1 MRRRT
6 FGDAPSD
13 QGRRNRILDHS
24 SSCFFGRFRAG
35 FHVDFRGGAFAPIG
49 RASIRTRP
57 AHGRKTA
64 CMPCTSGRM
73 QRKPAEI
80 AASIASIRE
89 KPKKT
94 PKNSEKG
101 LGEGAPLA

>member
-1 MRRRT
+1 
-6 FGDAPSD
+6 
-13 QGRRNRILDHS
+13 
-24 SSCFFGRFRAG
+24 
-35 FHVDFRGGAFAPIG
+35 
-49 RASIRTRP
+49 
-57 AHGRKTA
+57 
-64 CMPCTSGRM
+64 M